1 MSALWIVVS
10 TVATAVEGDCNGHD
24 GGRRVIG
31 GLDDDG
37 SGENCGGAVKT
48 SETQPAV

>member
-1 MSALWIVVS
+1 MRIVVS
-10 TVATAVEGDCNGHD
+10 TAATAIEGDSNGHD

-31 GLDDDG
+31 GLDGDG
-37 SGENCGGAVKT
+37 SGENRDGAVKT